1 MGAAQ
6 VQSQLR
12 YLKTTTAAPRRRG
25 RDRRRSDRAAGIAIA
40 ARTHGARARAPAR
53 LLAHVW
59 LHPSSLQAFALL
71 SARCAAR
78 RAHCGADIAAV
89 DAGCAAAD
97 APASPLIAAIRTVH
111 RDTSSTLPISS
122 LCRPPHGCSVPLFSS
137 SAGVCLCTVAGAPSC
152 GARAVWL
159 CVVPRRDSR
168 APKPLGGVLVFQCID
183 RMVALCRAREGD
195 LDSVEGMAA
204 AFREHARSLGFA
216 VEEAQ
221 VSMLEGRGALRG
233 QSEQRRL
240 AN

>member
-1 MGAAQ
+1 MPQREPQ
-6 VQSQLR
+6 VRALPVS
-12 YLKTTTAAPRRRG
+12 TTSCVCALALAPPCAHLSRPRRG
-25 RDRRRSDRAAGIAIA
+25 RCAGPVAASLPEDDHGSTPTARERPTPKRSSRRYRDCGSNTRC
-40 ARTHGARARAPAR
+40 ARARAPAR

-168 APKPLGGVLVFQCID
+168 APKPLGGVL
-183 RMVALCRAREGD
+183 AKEGC
-195 LDSVEGMAA
+195 
-204 AFREHARSLGFA
+204 
-216 VEEAQ
+216 
-221 VSMLEGRGALRG
+221 
-233 QSEQRRL
+233 
-240 AN
+240 